1 MNSQT
6 LYMAPN
12 SPVRPQIISLSQI
25 GRGAMKVIKSE
36 MIGEKV
42 EAGEPNLE
50 EVYKLFKLR
59 NTTELQ
65 AMDQIKLTAKQLEDI
80 PAV

>member
-25 GRGAMKVIKSE
+25 GRGAMNAMKAQ
-36 MIGEKV
+36 MIGEKI
-42 EAGEPNLE
+42 EIGEPNLE
-50 EVYKLFKLR
+50 EVYKLFTLR
-59 NTTELQ
+59 NATELQ
-65 AMDQIKLTAKQLEDI
+65 AMDQIKLTA
-80 PAV
+80 